1 MLFMKNILFPAA
13 IVFSITANAQKP
25 VFTQAQIQSARVYN
39 NAAEL
44 KHKASVQ
51 IPSGTS
57 EIVIT
62 NVANYLNESTVQIGV
77 PKNVTVMSV
86 QFTNA
91 YVEEYDNN
99 QDSPLVKPVKE
110 EIAKKEIELK
120 TLQNQLTAERKG
132 VELLDKNQSMSN
144 AQNFSVAEL
153 TKLLDFYKTKRTE
166 LSNSIN
172 KLENQEKTLF
182 EELNTLKGK
191 LTFNETTTEKTSQGK
206 LIVNVMSSTTGTIP
220 LEVSYLTNQAT
231 WQPSYEMRID
241 KINEPIQMLYKA
253 QVQQHTGIDWKNVK
267 LSLTSG
273 PANQNTF
280 APELQPWFLDYYYP
294 NAYRSK
300 SYDKKETADFVQ
312 TLQGQ
317 VPGLEIAAGAG
328 QPGSSNTNVLLRG
341 VGSINGEVEP
351 LYVIDGVPMSTDRFR
366 ALNPNEIANISVLKD
381 AGATA
386 IYGNRGANGVIV
398 VTTKASMG
406 VSTMDD
412 YTQISESQLNITFD
426 IDIPYTILSNGKQHS
441 VALKD
446 TQLPATYSYIT
457 TPKLDTNAYLIA
469 KVKNY
474 GDYNILPGEANV
486 VFEGMYVGKTYVNA
500 NANEDE
506 LRLSLGKDQNI
517 SVIRTM
523 INDKSGSKTLSSRK
537 VQDFVYEISVRNN
550 KKENVSIIVEDQ
562 IPISSNTDIEITLT
576 DKGGAT
582 ADTEKGKLTWEI
594 NLKPNETKKIRFGYQ
609 VKSAKDKSLG
619 I

>member
-1 MLFMKNILFPAA
+1 MKNLLIAIA
-13 IVFSITANAQKP
+13 IVCSVTTHAQKP
-25 VFTQAQIQSARVYN
+25 VFTQAQLQSARVYN

-44 KHKASVQ
+44 KHKTTAQ
-51 IPSGTS
+51 IPTGTS

-62 NVANYLNESTVQIGV
+62 NVANYLNENTVQIGV
-77 PKNVTVMSV
+77 PKHVTVMSV

-99 QDSPLVKPVKE
+99 QDSPLIKPVKE
-110 EIAKKEIELK
+110 EIKKKEAELK
-120 TLQNQLTAERKG
+120 TLQNQLTAERKS

-153 TKLLDFYKTKRTE
+153 TKLLEFYKTKRSE

-172 KLENQEKTLF
+172 KLELQETNLR
-182 EELNTLKGK
+182 EELNILEGK
-191 LTFNETTTEKTSQGK
+191 LTFGETTSEKTSQGK
-206 LIVNVMSSTTGTIP
+206 LVINVMSNQAGTIP
-220 LEVSYLTNQAT
+220 LEISYLTNQAT

-253 QVQQHTGIDWKNVK
+253 QVQQSTGVDWKNVK

-280 APELQPWFLDYYYP
+280 APVLNPWFVDYYNP
-294 NAYRSK
+294 VAYRSK
-300 SYDKKETADFVQ
+300 NIQGRPNADYVQ

-317 VPGLEIAAGAG
+317 VPGLEISAGAG
-328 QPGSSNTNVLLRG
+328 QPGSSNTTVLRG
-341 VGSINGEVEP
+341 VGSINGDVEP
-351 LYVIDGVPMSTDRFR
+351 LYVIDGVPMSSNRFNE
-366 ALNPNEIANISVLKD
+366 LDQNEIANIEVLKD
-381 AGATA
+381 AGATS

-398 VTTKASMG
+398 VTTKKAMG
-406 VSTMDD
+406 VSTMDNHTSITED
-412 YTQISESQLNITFD
+412 QLNITFD

-457 TPKLDTNAYLIA
+457 TPKLDNSAYLIA

-486 VFEGMYVGKTYVNA
+486 IFEGMYVGKTYVNA
-500 NANEDE
+500 NANEDD

-517 SVIRTM
+517 VVSRTL
-523 INDKSGSKTLSSRK
+523 INDKSGTKTLSSRK

-550 KKENVSIIVEDQ
+550 KKEAITLIVEDQ
-562 IPISSNTDIEITLT
+562 IPVSSNTDIEITLT
-576 DKGGAT
+576 DKGGANLN
-582 ADTEKGKLTWEI
+582 TEKGKLNWEL
-594 NLKPNETKKIRFGYQ
+594 NVKPNETKKIRFGYQ
-609 VKSAKDKSLG
+609 VKSAKDKNLG
-619 I
+619 L

>member
-1 MLFMKNILFPAA
+1 MKNILFPAA

-166 LSNSIN
+166 LANSIN

-280 APELQPWFLDYYYP
+280 APELQPWFLDYYYS
-294 NAYRSK
+294 NAYRNDQVMEEVSVASADRVSK
-300 SYDKKETADFVQ
+300 KSIEGRPNASVIQ

-317 VPGLEIAAGAG
+317 VPGLNIQTGAG
-328 QPGSSNTNVLLRG
+328 QPG
-341 VGSINGEVEP
+341 
-351 LYVIDGVPMSTDRFR
+351 
-366 ALNPNEIANISVLKD
+366 
-381 AGATA
+381 
-386 IYGNRGANGVIV
+386 
-398 VTTKASMG
+398 MG
-406 VSTMDD
+406 ISTMGD

-517 SVIRTM
+517 SVTRTM

-537 VQDFVYEISVRNN
+537 VQDFVYEISIRNN
-550 KKENVSIIVEDQ
+550 KKENISIIVEDQ
-562 IPISSNTDIEITLT
+562 VPISSNTDIEITLS

-582 ADTEKGKLTWEI
+582 TDAEKGKLTWEI

-609 VKSAKDKSLG
+609 VKSAKDKSLAL
-619 I
+619 

>member
-1 MLFMKNILFPAA
+1 MKNILIPAA

-44 KHKASVQ
+44 KHKASAQ

-99 QDSPLVKPVKE
+99 QDSPLIKPVKD
-110 EIAKKEIELK
+110 EIVKKEADLK
-120 TLQNQLTAERKG
+120 TLQNQLTAERKS
-132 VELLDKNQSMSN
+132 VELLDKNQSMGS
-144 AQNFSVAEL
+144 AQNFSVVEL
-153 TKLLDFYKTKRTE
+153 TKLLDFYKTKRNE

-172 KLENQEKTLF
+172 KLENQEKILVD
-182 EELNTLKGK
+182 EIKTLKGK
-191 LTFNETTTEKTSQGK
+191 LTFKETTTEKTSQGK
-206 LIVNVMSSTTGTIP
+206 LILNVMSSTAGTIP
-220 LEVSYLTNQAT
+220 LEISYLTNQAT

-241 KINEPIQMLYKA
+241 KINAPIQMLYKA
-253 QVQQHTGIDWKNVK
+253 QVQQTTGVDWKNVE

-294 NAYRSK
+294 RAYQNEAAMEAVVVDTYRTTSK
-300 SYDKKETADFVQ
+300 SVEGRPNASVLQ

-317 VPGLEIAAGAG
+317 VPGLNIASGSG
-328 QPGSSNTNVLLRG
+328 QPAM
-341 VGSINGEVEP
+341 
-351 LYVIDGVPMSTDRFR
+351 DAST
-366 ALNPNEIANISVLKD
+366 VD
-381 AGATA
+381 A
-386 IYGNRGANGVIV
+386 
-398 VTTKASMG
+398 
-406 VSTMDD
+406 
-412 YTQISESQLNITFD
+412 YTQINENQLNITFD

-486 VFEGMYVGKTYVNA
+486 VFEDMYVGKTYVNA
-500 NANEDE
+500 NANEDD

-517 SVIRTM
+517 SVTRTL
-523 INDKSGSKTLSSRK
+523 INDKSGTKTLSSRK
-537 VQDFVYEISVRNN
+537 LQDFVYGISIRNN
-550 KKENVSIIVEDQ
+550 KKENMTIVVEDQ
-562 IPISSNTDIEITLT
+562 VPISSNADIEITLT
-576 DKGGAT
+576 DKGNAEHN
-582 ADTEKGKLTWEI
+582 AEKGKLTWEV
-594 NLKPNETKKIRFGYQ
+594 NLKPNETKKIRFAYQ
-609 VKSAKDKSLG
+609 VKSAKDKNLLL
-619 I
+619 

>member
-1 MLFMKNILFPAA
+1 MKNILFPAA

-172 KLENQEKTLF
+172 KLENQEKLLF
-182 EELNTLKGK
+182 EELNILKGK

-206 LIVNVMSSTTGTIP
+206 LIVNVMSSTAGTIP

-294 NAYRSK
+294 NAYRNKEKAEASVASVTSK
-300 SYDKKETADFVQ
+300 RIEGRPNEDMIQ

-317 VPGLEIAAGAG
+317 VPGLNIQTGEG
-328 QPGSSNTNVLLRG
+328 QPG
-341 VGSINGEVEP
+341 VGQ
-351 LYVIDGVPMSTDRFR
+351 
-366 ALNPNEIANISVLKD
+366 
-381 AGATA
+381 
-386 IYGNRGANGVIV
+386 
-398 VTTKASMG
+398 
-406 VSTMDD
+406 STMDD

-446 TQLPATYSYIT
+446 TQLPATYSYVT

-517 SVIRTM
+517 SVTRTM
-523 INDKSGSKTLSSRK
+523 INDKSGTKTLSSRK

-550 KKENVSIIVEDQ
+550 KKESISIIVEDQ
-562 IPISSNTDIEITLT
+562 IPISSNTDIEITLA

-582 ADTEKGKLTWEI
+582 TDAEKGKLTWEI
-594 NLKPNETKKIRFGYQ
+594 NLKPNETKKIRFSYQ
-609 VKSAKDKSLG
+609 VKSAKDKSLNL
-619 I
+619 

>member
-1 MLFMKNILFPAA
+1 MKNILFPAA

-39 NAAEL
+39 NTAEL
-44 KHKASVQ
+44 KHKASTQ
-51 IPSGTS
+51 ISSGTS

-62 NVANYLNESTVQIGV
+62 NVANYLNENTVQIGV
-77 PKNVTVMSV
+77 PKHVTVMSV

-110 EIAKKEIELK
+110 EIKKKETELK
-120 TLQNQLTAERKG
+120 TLQNQLTAERKS

-153 TKLLDFYKTKRTE
+153 TKLLEFYKTKRSE

-172 KLENQEKTLF
+172 KLELQETALK
-182 EELNTLKGK
+182 EELTALKGK
-191 LTFNETTTEKTSQGK
+191 LTFNETTSEKTSQGK
-206 LIVNVMSSTTGTIP
+206 LIVNVMSNEAGNIP
-220 LEVSYLTNQAT
+220 LEISYLTNQAT

-241 KINEPIQMLYKA
+241 KINAPINMLYKA
-253 QVQQHTGIDWKNVK
+253 QVQQNTGIDWKNVK

-280 APELQPWFLDYYYP
+280 APVLNPWFLDYYTP
-294 NAYRSK
+294 VAYRSSRNDDVARASSTVTSK
-300 SYDKKETADFVQ
+300 TIEGRPNASVIQ

-317 VPGLEIAAGAG
+317 VPGLEI
-328 QPGSSNTNVLLRG
+328 SSAPST
-341 VGSINGEVEP
+341 IN
-351 LYVIDGVPMSTDRFR
+351 DF
-366 ALNPNEIANISVLKD
+366 
-381 AGATA
+381 
-386 IYGNRGANGVIV
+386 
-398 VTTKASMG
+398 
-406 VSTMDD
+406 
-412 YTQISESQLNITFD
+412 TQINENQLNIAFD

-446 TQLPATYSYIT
+446 TQLPATYSYIS

-517 SVIRTM
+517 SVTRTL
-523 INDKSGSKTLSSRK
+523 INDKSGTKTLSSRK
-537 VQDFVYEISVRNN
+537 VQDFVYEIAIRNN
-550 KKENVSIIVEDQ
+550 KKENVTLIVEDQ

-576 DKGGAT
+576 DKNGAKV
-582 ADTEKGKLTWEI
+582 DEEKGKLTWEV

-609 VKSAKDKSLG
+609 IKSAKDKDILL
-619 I
+619 

>member
-1 MLFMKNILFPAA
+1 MKNIFFPLA
-13 IVFSITANAQKP
+13 IVCSITTYAQKP

-44 KHKASVQ
+44 KHKTTAQ

-110 EIAKKEIELK
+110 EIKKKETELK
-120 TLQNQLTAERKG
+120 TLQNQLTAERKS

-153 TKLLDFYKTKRTE
+153 TKLLEFYKTKRSE

-172 KLENQEKTLF
+172 KLELQETALK
-182 EELNTLKGK
+182 EELTALKGK
-191 LTFNETTTEKTSQGK
+191 LTFNETTSEKTSQGK
-206 LIVNVMSSTTGTIP
+206 LIVNVMSNEAGNIP
-220 LEVSYLTNQAT
+220 LEISYLTNQAT

-241 KINEPIQMLYKA
+241 KINAPINMLYKA
-253 QVQQHTGIDWKNVK
+253 QVQQNTGIDWKNVK

-280 APELQPWFLDYYYP
+280 APVLNPWFLDYYTP
-294 NAYRSK
+294 VAYRSSRNDDVARASSTVTSK
-300 SYDKKETADFVQ
+300 TIEGRPNASILQ
-312 TLQGQ
+312 TLSGQ
-317 VPGLEIAAGAG
+317 VPGLNIQTGTR
-328 QPGSSNTNVLLRG
+328 QPG
-341 VGSINGEVEP
+341 
-351 LYVIDGVPMSTDRFR
+351 
-366 ALNPNEIANISVLKD
+366 
-381 AGATA
+381 
-386 IYGNRGANGVIV
+386 
-398 VTTKASMG
+398 MG
-406 VSTMDD
+406 ISTMDD

-426 IDIPYTILSNGKQHS
+426 IDIPYTILSNNKEHS

-446 TQLPATYSYIT
+446 TQLPATYSYVTI
-457 TPKLDTNAYLIA
+457 PKLDTNAYLVA
-469 KVKNY
+469 KIKNY

-486 VFEGMYVGKTYVNA
+486 IFEGMYVGKTFVNA
-500 NANEDE
+500 NTNEDE

-517 SVIRTM
+517 SVTRTM

-550 KKENVSIIVEDQ
+550 KKESISIIVEDQ
-562 IPISSNTDIEITLT
+562 IPISSNSDIEVTLS
-576 DKGGAT
+576 DKGGAKVE
-582 ADTEKGKLTWEI
+582 DEKGKLTWNI
-594 NLKPNETKKIRFGYQ
+594 NLKSNETKKIRFGYQ
-609 VKSAKDKSLG
+609 IKSAKDKAISTK
-619 I
+619 

>member
-1 MLFMKNILFPAA
+1 MKNILFPAA

-110 EIAKKEIELK
+110 EIKKKEAELK
-120 TLQNQLTAERKG
+120 SLQNQLTAERKG

-153 TKLLDFYKTKRTE
+153 TKLLDFYKTKRNE

-182 EELNTLKGK
+182 EELNILKGK
-191 LTFNETTTEKTSQGK
+191 LTFNETTSEKTSQGK
-206 LIVNVMSSTTGTIP
+206 LIVNVMSSTAGTIP

-253 QVQQHTGIDWKNVK
+253 QVQQHTGVDWKNVK

-280 APELQPWFLDYYYP
+280 APQLQPWFLDYYYP
-294 NAYRSK
+294 NAYRNREMEEASVASVTSK
-300 SYDKKETADFVQ
+300 RIEGRPNADMIQ

-317 VPGLEIAAGAG
+317 VPGLNIQTGVG
-328 QPGSSNTNVLLRG
+328 QPG
-341 VGSINGEVEP
+341 VGQ
-351 LYVIDGVPMSTDRFR
+351 
-366 ALNPNEIANISVLKD
+366 
-381 AGATA
+381 
-386 IYGNRGANGVIV
+386 
-398 VTTKASMG
+398 
-406 VSTMDD
+406 STMDD
-412 YTQISESQLNITFD
+412 YTQINESQLNITFD

-474 GDYNILPGEANV
+474 GDYNILPGEAHV

-517 SVIRTM
+517 SVNRTM
-523 INDKSGSKTLSSRK
+523 INDKSGAKTFSSRK

-550 KKENVSIIVEDQ
+550 KKESISIIVEDQ

-576 DKGGAT
+576 DKDGAT
-582 ADTEKGKLTWEI
+582 TDTEKGKLTWEI
-594 NLKPNETKKIRFGYQ
+594 NLKPNETKKIRFGYE
-609 VKSAKDKSLG
+609 VKYAKDKTLNF
-619 I
+619 

>member
-1 MLFMKNILFPAA
+1 MKNILFPAA

-172 KLENQEKTLF
+172 KLENQEKVLF
-182 EELNTLKGK
+182 EELNILKGK

-206 LIVNVMSSTTGTIP
+206 LIVNVMSSTAGTIP

-294 NAYRSK
+294 NAYRNKEKAEASVASVTSK
-300 SYDKKETADFVQ
+300 RIEGRPNADMIQ

-317 VPGLEIAAGAG
+317 VPGLNIQTGEG
-328 QPGSSNTNVLLRG
+328 QPG
-341 VGSINGEVEP
+341 VGQ
-351 LYVIDGVPMSTDRFR
+351 
-366 ALNPNEIANISVLKD
+366 
-381 AGATA
+381 
-386 IYGNRGANGVIV
+386 
-398 VTTKASMG
+398 
-406 VSTMDD
+406 STMDD
-412 YTQISESQLNITFD
+412 YTQINESQLNITFD

-446 TQLPATYSYIT
+446 TQLPATYSYVT

-517 SVIRTM
+517 SVTRTM
-523 INDKSGSKTLSSRK
+523 INDKSGTKTLSSRK
-537 VQDFVYEISVRNN
+537 VQDFVYEISIRNN
-550 KKENVSIIVEDQ
+550 KKESISIVVEDQ

-582 ADTEKGKLTWEI
+582 TDAEKGKLTWEVQ
-594 NLKPNETKKIRFGYQ
+594 LKPNETKKIRFSYQ
-609 VKSAKDKSLG
+609 VKSAKDKSLNL
-619 I
+619 

>member
-1 MLFMKNILFPAA
+1 MKNILFPVA

-132 VELLDKNQSMSN
+132 IELLDKNQSMSN

-206 LIVNVMSSTTGTIP
+206 LVVNVMSSTAGTIP

-253 QVQQHTGIDWKNVK
+253 QVQQNTGIDWKNVK

-294 NAYRSK
+294 EMKNIVVDSYRTSK
-300 SYDKKETADFVQ
+300 KKEVAENAVQRDFDD
-312 TLQGQ
+312 
-317 VPGLEIAAGAG
+317 
-328 QPGSSNTNVLLRG
+328 SSNAGRANYEVAEVLAP
-341 VGSINGEVEP
+341 STIN
-351 LYVIDGVPMSTDRFR
+351 DF
-366 ALNPNEIANISVLKD
+366 
-381 AGATA
+381 
-386 IYGNRGANGVIV
+386 
-398 VTTKASMG
+398 
-406 VSTMDD
+406 
-412 YTQISESQLNITFD
+412 TQISESQLNITFD

-500 NANEDE
+500 NANDDE

-517 SVIRTM
+517 SVTRTM

-537 VQDFVYEISVRNN
+537 VQDFVYEISIRNN
-550 KKENVSIIVEDQ
+550 KKESISIIVEDQ
-562 IPISSNTDIEITLT
+562 IPISSNTDIEITLS
-576 DKGGAT
+576 DKGAAT
-582 ADTEKGKLTWEI
+582 TDTEKGKLTWDI

-609 VKSAKDKSLG
+609 VKSAKDKSLNF
-619 I
+619 

>member
-1 MLFMKNILFPAA
+1 MKNIFFPLA
-13 IVFSITANAQKP
+13 IVCSITTYAQKP
-25 VFTQAQIQSARVYN
+25 IFTQSKIQSARVYN

-44 KHKASVQ
+44 KHKTTAQ

-166 LSNSIN
+166 LANSIN

-191 LTFNETTTEKTSQGK
+191 LTFNETTTEKNSQGK
-206 LIVNVMSSTTGTIP
+206 LVVNVMSNTEGTIP

-253 QVQQHTGIDWKNVK
+253 QVQQNTGIDWKNVK
-267 LSLTSG
+267 LALTSG
-273 PANQNTF
+273 AANQNTF

-294 NAYRSK
+294 SAYQDEKVMEEVSIASK
-300 SYDKKETADFVQ
+300 DKVRKKEIEGRPNASMIQ
-312 TLQGQ
+312 NLQGQ
-317 VPGLEIAAGAG
+317 VPGLNIQIGAG
-328 QPGSSNTNVLLRG
+328 QPG
-341 VGSINGEVEP
+341 
-351 LYVIDGVPMSTDRFR
+351 
-366 ALNPNEIANISVLKD
+366 
-381 AGATA
+381 
-386 IYGNRGANGVIV
+386 
-398 VTTKASMG
+398 MG

-469 KVKNY
+469 KVKDY

-517 SVIRTM
+517 SVTRTL
-523 INDKSGSKTLSSRK
+523 INDKSGTKTLSSRK
-537 VQDFVYEISVRNN
+537 VQDFVYEIAIRNN
-550 KKENVSIIVEDQ
+550 KKENVTLIVEDQ

-576 DKGGAT
+576 DKNGAKV
-582 ADTEKGKLTWEI
+582 DEEKGKLTWEV

-609 VKSAKDKSLG
+609 IKSAKDKDILL
-619 I
+619 

>member
-1 MLFMKNILFPAA
+1 MKNILFPAA

-172 KLENQEKTLF
+172 KLENQEKVLF
-182 EELNTLKGK
+182 EELNILKGK

-206 LIVNVMSSTTGTIP
+206 LIVNVMSNTAGTIP

-294 NAYRSK
+294 NAYRNKEKAEASVASVTSK
-300 SYDKKETADFVQ
+300 RIEGRPNADMIQ

-317 VPGLEIAAGAG
+317 VPGLNIQTGEG
-328 QPGSSNTNVLLRG
+328 QPGVSQ
-341 VGSINGEVEP
+341 
-351 LYVIDGVPMSTDRFR
+351 
-366 ALNPNEIANISVLKD
+366 
-381 AGATA
+381 
-386 IYGNRGANGVIV
+386 
-398 VTTKASMG
+398 
-406 VSTMDD
+406 STMDD
-412 YTQISESQLNITFD
+412 YTQINESQLNITFD

-446 TQLPATYSYIT
+446 TQLPATYSYVT

-517 SVIRTM
+517 SVTRTM
-523 INDKSGSKTLSSRK
+523 INDKSGAKTLSSRK
-537 VQDFVYEISVRNN
+537 VQDFVYEISIRNN
-550 KKENVSIIVEDQ
+550 KKESISIVVEDQ
-562 IPISSNTDIEITLT
+562 IPISSNTDIEITLA

-582 ADTEKGKLTWEI
+582 TDAEKGELTWEI
-594 NLKPNETKKIRFGYQ
+594 QLKPNETKKIRFSYQ
-609 VKSAKDKSLG
+609 VKSAKDKSLNL
-619 I
+619 

>member
-1 MLFMKNILFPAA
+1 MKNILTT
-13 IVFSITANAQKP
+13 VMFSFVVTANAQKP

-44 KHKASVQ
+44 KHKASTQ
-51 IPSGTS
+51 ISSGTS

-62 NVANYLNESTVQIGV
+62 NVANYLNENTVQIGV
-77 PKNVTVMSV
+77 PKHVTVMSV

-110 EIAKKEIELK
+110 EIKKKETELK
-120 TLQNQLTAERKG
+120 TLQNQLTAERKS

-153 TKLLDFYKTKRTE
+153 TKLLEFYKTKRSE

-172 KLENQEKTLF
+172 KLELQETALK
-182 EELNTLKGK
+182 EELTALKGK
-191 LTFNETTTEKTSQGK
+191 LTFNETTSEKTSQGK
-206 LIVNVMSSTTGTIP
+206 LIVNVMSNEAGNIP
-220 LEVSYLTNQAT
+220 LEISYLTNQAT

-241 KINEPIQMLYKA
+241 KINAPINMLYKA
-253 QVQQHTGIDWKNVK
+253 QVQQNTGIDWKNVK

-280 APELQPWFLDYYYP
+280 APVLNPWFLDYYTP
-294 NAYRSK
+294 VAYRSSRNDDVARASSTVTSK
-300 SYDKKETADFVQ
+300 TIEGRPNASVIQ

-317 VPGLEIAAGAG
+317 VPGLEI
-328 QPGSSNTNVLLRG
+328 SSAPST
-341 VGSINGEVEP
+341 IN
-351 LYVIDGVPMSTDRFR
+351 DF
-366 ALNPNEIANISVLKD
+366 
-381 AGATA
+381 
-386 IYGNRGANGVIV
+386 
-398 VTTKASMG
+398 
-406 VSTMDD
+406 
-412 YTQISESQLNITFD
+412 TQINENQLNIAFD

-446 TQLPATYSYIT
+446 TQLPATYSYIS

-469 KVKNY
+469 KVKDY
-474 GDYNILPGEANV
+474 GDYNILPGQANV
-486 VFEGMYVGKTYVNA
+486 VFEGMYVGKTYVNT

-517 SVIRTM
+517 SVTRTL
-523 INDKSGSKTLSSRK
+523 INDKSGTKTLSSRK
-537 VQDFVYEISVRNN
+537 VQDFVYEISIRNN
-550 KKENVSIIVEDQ
+550 KKESVALIVEDQ

-576 DKGGAT
+576 DKGGAKV
-582 ADTEKGKLTWEI
+582 DEEKGKLSWEV

-609 VKSAKDKSLG
+609 VKSAKDKSIKL
-619 I
+619 

>member
-1 MLFMKNILFPAA
+1 MKNILFPAA

-172 KLENQEKTLF
+172 KLENQEKLLF
-182 EELNTLKGK
+182 EELNILKGK

-206 LIVNVMSSTTGTIP
+206 LIVNVMSSTAGTIP

-294 NAYRSK
+294 NAYRNKEKAEASVASVTSK
-300 SYDKKETADFVQ
+300 RIEGRPNADMIQ

-317 VPGLEIAAGAG
+317 VPGLNIQTGEG
-328 QPGSSNTNVLLRG
+328 QPG
-341 VGSINGEVEP
+341 VGQ
-351 LYVIDGVPMSTDRFR
+351 
-366 ALNPNEIANISVLKD
+366 
-381 AGATA
+381 
-386 IYGNRGANGVIV
+386 
-398 VTTKASMG
+398 
-406 VSTMDD
+406 STMDD

-446 TQLPATYSYIT
+446 TQLPATYSYVT

-517 SVIRTM
+517 SVTRTM
-523 INDKSGSKTLSSRK
+523 INDKSGTKTLSSRK
-537 VQDFVYEISVRNN
+537 VQDFVYEISIRNN
-550 KKENVSIIVEDQ
+550 KRESISIIVEDQ
-562 IPISSNTDIEITLT
+562 IPISSNTDIEITLA

-582 ADTEKGKLTWEI
+582 TDAEKGKLTWEI
-594 NLKPNETKKIRFGYQ
+594 NLKPNETKKIRFSYQ
-609 VKSAKDKSLG
+609 VKSAKDKSLNL
-619 I
+619 

>member
-1 MLFMKNILFPAA
+1 MKNILFPAA

-44 KHKASVQ
+44 KHKTTAQ

-99 QDSPLVKPVKE
+99 QDSPLVKPVKD
-110 EIAKKEIELK
+110 EIEKKEAELK
-120 TLQNQLTAERKG
+120 TLQNQLTSERKS
-132 VELLDKNQSMSN
+132 VQLLDKNQSMSN

-153 TKLLDFYKTKRTE
+153 TKLLEFYKTKRTD

-172 KLENQEKTLF
+172 KLEKQERTLQ
-182 EELNTLKGK
+182 EELTALKGK
-191 LTFNETTTEKTSQGK
+191 LTFNQTSAEKTSQGK
-206 LIVNVMSSTTGTIP
+206 LIVNVMSSQSGNIP

-241 KINEPIQMLYKA
+241 KINDPIQMLYKA
-253 QVQQHTGIDWKNVK
+253 QVRQNTGIDWKNIK

-280 APELQPWFLDYYYP
+280 APELQPWLLDYYNP
-294 NAYRSK
+294 VAYRSRQNDASVRASSSVTSK
-300 SYDKKETADFVQ
+300 TIEGRPNASVIQ

-317 VPGLEIAAGAG
+317 VPGLEIAEGAG
-328 QPGSSNTNVLLRG
+328 QPG
-341 VGSINGEVEP
+341 
-351 LYVIDGVPMSTDRFR
+351 
-366 ALNPNEIANISVLKD
+366 
-381 AGATA
+381 
-386 IYGNRGANGVIV
+386 
-398 VTTKASMG
+398 MG

-412 YTQISESQLNITFD
+412 YTQINESQLNITFD
-426 IDIPYTILSNGKQHS
+426 IDIPYTILSNNKEHS

-446 TQLPATYSYIT
+446 TQLPATYSYVTI
-457 TPKLDTNAYLIA
+457 PKLDTNAYLVA
-469 KVKNY
+469 KIKNY

-486 VFEGMYVGKTYVNA
+486 IFEGMYVGKTFVNA
-500 NANEDE
+500 NTNEDE

-517 SVIRTM
+517 SVTRTM

-550 KKENVSIIVEDQ
+550 KKESISIIVEDQ
-562 IPISSNTDIEITLT
+562 MPISSNSDIEVTLS
-576 DKGGAT
+576 DKGGAKVE
-582 ADTEKGKLTWEI
+582 DEKGKLTWNI
-594 NLKPNETKKIRFGYQ
+594 NLKSNETKKIRFGYQ
-609 VKSAKDKSLG
+609 IKSAKDKAISTK
-619 I
+619 

>member
-1 MLFMKNILFPAA
+1 MKNILFPAA

-172 KLENQEKTLF
+172 KLENQEKVLF
-182 EELNTLKGK
+182 EELNILKGK

-206 LIVNVMSSTTGTIP
+206 LIVNVMSSTAGTIP

-273 PANQNTF
+273 PANQKTF

-294 NAYRSK
+294 NAYRNKEKAEASVASVTSK
-300 SYDKKETADFVQ
+300 RIEGRPNADMIQ

-317 VPGLEIAAGAG
+317 VPGLNIQTGEG
-328 QPGSSNTNVLLRG
+328 QPG
-341 VGSINGEVEP
+341 VGQ
-351 LYVIDGVPMSTDRFR
+351 
-366 ALNPNEIANISVLKD
+366 
-381 AGATA
+381 
-386 IYGNRGANGVIV
+386 
-398 VTTKASMG
+398 
-406 VSTMDD
+406 STMDD
-412 YTQISESQLNITFD
+412 YTQINESQLNITFD

-446 TQLPATYSYIT
+446 TQLPATYSYVT

-517 SVIRTM
+517 SVTRTM
-523 INDKSGSKTLSSRK
+523 INDKSGTKTLSSRK
-537 VQDFVYEISVRNN
+537 VQDFVYEISIRNN
-550 KKENVSIIVEDQ
+550 KKESISIVVEDQ

-582 ADTEKGKLTWEI
+582 TDAEKGKLTWEVQ
-594 NLKPNETKKIRFGYQ
+594 LKPNETKKIRFSYQ
-609 VKSAKDKSLG
+609 VKSAKDKSLNL
-619 I
+619 

>member
-25 VFTQAQIQSARVYN
+25 VFTQAQIQSARMYN

-110 EIAKKEIELK
+110 EIAKKEAELK

-132 VELLDKNQSMSN
+132 IELLDKNQSMSN

-166 LSNSIN
+166 LANSIN

-206 LIVNVMSSTTGTIP
+206 LIVNIMSSTAGTIP

-280 APELQPWFLDYYYP
+280 ATELQPWFLDYYYP
-294 NAYRSK
+294 NAYRNDKQMEEVSVA
-300 SYDKKETADFVQ
+300 SYNNVRKKEIEGRPNANMIQ

-317 VPGLEIAAGAG
+317 VPGLDIAVG
-328 QPGSSNTNVLLRG
+328 Q
-341 VGSINGEVEP
+341 
-351 LYVIDGVPMSTDRFR
+351 
-366 ALNPNEIANISVLKD
+366 
-381 AGATA
+381 
-386 IYGNRGANGVIV
+386 
-398 VTTKASMG
+398 
-406 VSTMDD
+406 STMSD
-412 YTQISESQLNITFD
+412 YTQINESQLNITFD

-517 SVIRTM
+517 SVTRTM
-523 INDKSGSKTLSSRK
+523 INDKSGTKTLSSRK

-550 KKENVSIIVEDQ
+550 KKESISIIVEDQ
-562 IPISSNTDIEITLT
+562 IPISSNTDIEITLS

-582 ADTEKGKLTWEI
+582 TDTEKGKLTWEI

-609 VKSAKDKSLG
+609 VKSAKDKNLNL
-619 I
+619 

>member
-1 MLFMKNILFPAA
+1 MKNILFPAA

-172 KLENQEKTLF
+172 KLENQEKLLF
-182 EELNTLKGK
+182 EELNILKGK

-206 LIVNVMSSTTGTIP
+206 LIVNVMSSTAGTIP

-294 NAYRSK
+294 NAYRNKEKAEASVASVTSK
-300 SYDKKETADFVQ
+300 RIEGRPNADMIQ

-317 VPGLEIAAGAG
+317 VPGLNIQTGEG
-328 QPGSSNTNVLLRG
+328 QPG
-341 VGSINGEVEP
+341 VGQ
-351 LYVIDGVPMSTDRFR
+351 
-366 ALNPNEIANISVLKD
+366 
-381 AGATA
+381 
-386 IYGNRGANGVIV
+386 
-398 VTTKASMG
+398 
-406 VSTMDD
+406 STMDD

-446 TQLPATYSYIT
+446 TQLPATYSYVT

-517 SVIRTM
+517 SVTRTM
-523 INDKSGSKTLSSRK
+523 INDKSGTKTLSSRK
-537 VQDFVYEISVRNN
+537 VQDFVYEISIRNN
-550 KKENVSIIVEDQ
+550 KKESISIVVEDQ

-582 ADTEKGKLTWEI
+582 TDAEKGKLTWEI
-594 NLKPNETKKIRFGYQ
+594 NLKPNETKKIRFSYQ
-609 VKSAKDKSLG
+609 VKSAKDKSLNL
-619 I
+619 